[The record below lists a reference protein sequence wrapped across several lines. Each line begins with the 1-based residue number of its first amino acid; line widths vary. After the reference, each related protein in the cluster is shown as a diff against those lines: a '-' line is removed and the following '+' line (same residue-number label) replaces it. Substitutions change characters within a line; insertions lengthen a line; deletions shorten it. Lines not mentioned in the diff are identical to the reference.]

1 MELSLRERDRMAVM
15 RQASEGVLA
24 VSEAAARRCTGCG
37 AAGRIGRMRRR
48 CASGLW
54 RWRRS
59 RSTWEH
65 AVSKSMEAIFPF
77 STRNRSEGLMLTR
90 LTPDNQ
96 ITLPKAVT
104 GELGDAEYVEVTVE
118 NGRIVLTPVQV
129 VRAAAVRAKLA
140 AMGITED
147 DVNDAVEWARSSVAR
162 DDA

>member
-1 MELSLRERDRMAVM
+1 
-15 RQASEGVLA
+15 
-24 VSEAAARRCTGCG
+24 
-37 AAGRIGRMRRR
+37 
-48 CASGLW
+48 
-54 RWRRS
+54 
-59 RSTWEH
+59 
-65 AVSKSMEAIFPF
+65 
-77 STRNRSEGLMLTR
+77 MLTR

-104 GELGDAEYVEVTVE
+104 GELEGAEYVEVTVE